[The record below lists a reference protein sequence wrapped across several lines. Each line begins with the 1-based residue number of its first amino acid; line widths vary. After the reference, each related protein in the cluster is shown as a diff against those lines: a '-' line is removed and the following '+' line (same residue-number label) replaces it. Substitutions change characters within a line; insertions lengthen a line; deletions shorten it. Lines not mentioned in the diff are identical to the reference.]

1 MPKKKPNKKL
11 KKSKTPLHLIHKESD
26 HIDKLFIN
34 SCQFQEDCSRPPP
47 PKCFEQVN
55 NYNIMCEE
63 IRVNALQ
70 SPKSEKIPQ
79 ISSLLSPEILKKAQ
93 QEDPFSKAM
102 IANLVDFVLLPKD
115 LIKDLNLDG
124 PQLRRYRVIN
134 GVLEFNYGLTR
145 NLDDSKWRLY
155 IPPSLVKNVLEVCHD
170 HPFAGH
176 FGSKKTKYLIMK
188 HFAWPHMFG
197 DIAEYCKTCETC
209 QKVKY
214 SNKKPQGVFHPQH
227 AQANMEKVYM
237 DIAGPFPRSTKQNKY
252 VLILYD
258 QYSKYS
264 VYLPL
269 SSVKAQHIA
278 DTFQKCFLS
287 TMPPPQLIVTDK
299 QTSFTGQVF
308 HDLAK
313 HFAINILFVP
323 TGQHQANAA
332 ENRIK
337 KLNEYL
343 RSYIEDFSKV
353 KSQAIWDECL
363 PFFFNAINS
372 ISHEVTELP
381 PFKVIFGRD
390 YTSPLDNIF
399 QTHTPS
405 MHSVKTSDLDDREAI
420 FLQVDKNVLKNR
432 DKNLNTIA
440 HRFAS
445 KSFKIGDIVKY
456 KLSIPS
462 KAVEKVASKLS
473 KQWSDP
479 QLIIGFVSD
488 NVAVCQ
494 NQRNTDEIS
503 ERHLNDLAFWTIS
516 KAEREKLQ
524 ISHCMVARH
533 PLIFRD

>member
-1 MPKKKPNKKL
+1 M
-11 KKSKTPLHLIHKESD
+11 
-26 HIDKLFIN
+26 
-34 SCQFQEDCSRPPP
+34 
-47 PKCFEQVN
+47 
-55 NYNIMCEE
+55 
-63 IRVNALQ
+63 
-70 SPKSEKIPQ
+70 
-79 ISSLLSPEILKKAQ
+79 
-93 QEDPFSKAM
+93 
-102 IANLVDFVLLPKD
+102 
-115 LIKDLNLDG
+115 
-124 PQLRRYRVIN
+124 
-134 GVLEFNYGLTR
+134 
-145 NLDDSKWRLY
+145 
-155 IPPSLVKNVLEVCHD
+155 
-170 HPFAGH
+170 
-176 FGSKKTKYLIMK
+176 
-188 HFAWPHMFG
+188 
-197 DIAEYCKTCETC
+197 
-209 QKVKY
+209 
-214 SNKKPQGVFHPQH
+214 
-227 AQANMEKVYM
+227 
-237 DIAGPFPRSTKQNKY
+237 
-252 VLILYD
+252 
-258 QYSKYS
+258 
-264 VYLPL
+264 
-269 SSVKAQHIA
+269 
-278 DTFQKCFLS
+278 
-287 TMPPPQLIVTDK
+287 
-299 QTSFTGQVF
+299 
-308 HDLAK
+308 
-313 HFAINILFVP
+313 P

-332 ENRIK
+332 VNRVK

-488 NVAVCQ
+488 NVAICQ